1 MNILFFQTN
10 LLERHLIYSACMKQ
24 KGKHTREPQH
34 AKPKTKLQVLLAG
47 SVALVLRAIRW
58 LANAL
63 LGGLALDLIK
73 LLIGL

>member
-1 MNILFFQTN
+1 M
-10 LLERHLIYSACMKQ
+10 EP
-24 KGKHTREPQH
+24 KGKHTREPKH

-47 SVALVLRAIRW
+47 SFALVLRAIRW

-63 LGGLALDLIK
+63 LGGLSLDLIK

>member
-1 MNILFFQTN
+1 MEPSWQTHP
-10 LLERHLIYSACMKQ
+10 RPK
-24 KGKHTREPQH
+24 H

-47 SVALVLRAIRW
+47 SVALALRAIRW

-63 LGGLALDLIK
+63 LGGIALDLIK